1 MKTPNLM
8 EVAKHLTQSMN
19 QQLDALD
26 DPQDSLSRIQKS
38 LLIVRNTLHEL
49 KAHVRTTAFHTVEEE
64 IQFFKEI
71 KPPFLALYLFY
82 EQLTV
87 IKAQTPPGDKSSISE
102 FYLGRINRCQQFIRK
117 NLEFYTY
124 YSSGNKTFDTVYF
137 TRHKGLPNPLQDDS
151 FSTSHDI
158 LLARILAA
166 EMLKDYL
173 LQGLKKIPDAITNP
187 LQWTAPKAALI
198 ELIYAL
204 HSSEA
209 LNQGSADLKHL
220 ATGLEALFQVNLG
233 NYYRAFQEI
242 RQRKINRTSFLDQ
255 MKQKFIQRMDA
266 MDES

>member
-1 MKTPNLM
+1 MKTSNLM
-8 EVAKHLTQSMN
+8 EVAQHLAQSMN
-19 QQLDALD
+19 LQLDTLE
-26 DPQDSLSRIQKS
+26 DPKDSLSRIQKS
-38 LLIVRNTLHEL
+38 MLIVRNTLLEL
-49 KAHVRTTAFHTVEEE
+49 KSQVRTSSFHSQEEE
-64 IQFFKEI
+64 IRFFKEI
-71 KPPFLALYLFY
+71 KPPFLAQYLFY
-82 EQLTV
+82 EKLTI
-87 IKAQTPPGDKSSISE
+87 IKAQTPPGDKSSIAE
-102 FYLGRINRCQQFIRK
+102 FYLARINRCQQFIRK

-124 YSSGNKTFDTVYF
+124 YSSGNKAFDSVYF
-137 TRHKGLPNPLQDDS
+137 TRNKGLSNPLQDDF

-173 LQGLKKIPDAITNP
+173 VQGLNNMPDTSANP
-187 LQWTAPKAALI
+187 LQWTASKAALI

-204 HSSEA
+204 HASEA
-209 LNQGSADLKHL
+209 LNKGGADLKHL

-266 MDES
+266 MDEA